1 MKRAGYLTERIADT
15 DNLLLAYYKASRGK
29 RMKEESRC
37 FSVSLDKEVARLRA
51 TILSGKV
58 EVGDY
63 TYFWIHDPK
72 LRMICAAGFGER
84 VLHHAIM
91 NVCHPYFERQLI
103 ETTYATRPGKG
114 IYQAIASVG
123 CGVRQ
128 YGYVAKFDFRKYFDT
143 IDHAILKVKLR
154 RIFKDSRL
162 LGLFDRIIDSYSR
175 AEGKGL
181 PIGNLTSQYFANYY
195 LSSLDHYVKEEL
207 RVKEYVRYMDDFLI
221 FASTREELEHCVG
234 KVRCYAS
241 SELDLTLKPVV
252 YSISNDGVSFLG
264 YTVYPHKVLL
274 NGRSKRRLKMKMRE
288 YDFMRETG
296 EWEEKSYMEHITPLL
311 AFAGYGY
318 TKSLR
323 RRLLGERQRT

>member
-114 IYQAIASVG
+114 FIKQ
-123 CGVRQ
+123 
-128 YGYVAKFDFRKYFDT
+128 
-143 IDHAILKVKLR
+143 
-154 RIFKDSRL
+154 
-162 LGLFDRIIDSYSR
+162 
-175 AEGKGL
+175 
-181 PIGNLTSQYFANYY
+181 
-195 LSSLDHYVKEEL
+195 
-207 RVKEYVRYMDDFLI
+207 
-221 FASTREELEHCVG
+221 
-234 KVRCYAS
+234 
-241 SELDLTLKPVV
+241 
-252 YSISNDGVSFLG
+252 
-264 YTVYPHKVLL
+264 
-274 NGRSKRRLKMKMRE
+274 
-288 YDFMRETG
+288 
-296 EWEEKSYMEHITPLL
+296 
-311 AFAGYGY
+311 
-318 TKSLR
+318 
-323 RRLLGERQRT
+323 